1 MSDPLTR
8 PAAKTPADAAL
19 LDTMPLFA
27 PTKEERK
34 TTRQLALSRAA
45 SRFTQREQQILDLI
59 ERHGPL
65 PLFRLA
71 ELLGVADHT
80 ISGRITSLKTK
91 GAIQPTGERMIKPV
105 TGSKCD
111 VYRRV
116 EPGSNRL

>member
-8 PAAKTPADAAL
+8 PAAKSSADDAL

-27 PTKEERK
+27 PTRDER
-34 TTRQLALSRAA
+34 TNTSQLALGRAA
-45 SRFTQREQQILDLI
+45 TKFTERESQILALL
-59 ERHGPL
+59 EQHGPL

-91 GAIQPTGERMIKPV
+91 GVIEPTGERAVKPI

-111 VYRRV
+111 VYRLK
-116 EPGSNRL
+116 ESA

>member
-1 MSDPLTR
+1 MSDALMR
-8 PAAKTPADAAL
+8 PAAKSPADAAL

-27 PTKEERK
+27 PSREERK
-34 TTRQLALSRAA
+34 TTSQLALDRAA
-45 SRFTQREQQILDLI
+45 TKFTEREQQILDLLD
-59 ERHGPL
+59 RHGPL

-80 ISGRITSLKTK
+80 ISGRLTSLKQK
-91 GAIQPTGERMIKPV
+91 GAIQPTGERAIKPI

-116 EPGSNRL
+116 ERPAV